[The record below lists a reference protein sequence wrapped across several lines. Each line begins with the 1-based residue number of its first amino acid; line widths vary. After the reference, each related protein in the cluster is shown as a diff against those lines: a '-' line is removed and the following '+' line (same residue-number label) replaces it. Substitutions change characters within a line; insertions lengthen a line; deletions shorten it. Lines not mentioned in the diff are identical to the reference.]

1 MKVGLTLEQLG
12 QELVCQSEVKQDYLV
27 SSDKMMMETYG
38 GIPVLRVLDSAGE
51 DCMEPLELNSTA
63 HRQLSGYLRI
73 PANYYERML
82 KEYPELLV
90 HNVNSWLSRTQEVKM
105 LRTLDGT
112 ARAILSNRYW
122 CVDNLQLLQA
132 AVPVIGNILGVSVV
146 SCGLTDTHMYV
157 KMVSQRLRDD
167 VVPGDTVQYGVCI
180 TNSEVGMGAIAIQ
193 PLLYR
198 LVCTN
203 GMVVGEHLGTGVR
216 RVHKGTLLT
225 LPGGFSPYYPPG
237 SIHIRGFFDQFQKA
251 LNEALQG
258 AKFGALMDRMRLATQ
273 AHIQTQDLTLLLQ
286 KIGSAFGL
294 REAEQDCVRNHLL
307 AGHDMTLY
315 GLSNAVTR
323 YAQDVASYDR
333 ATHLE
338 AMGYDIMTMPR
349 RQWEHFNQ
357 IAAPAAAA

>member
-12 QELVCQSEVKQDYLV
+12 QELVCQSEVKRDYLV
-27 SSDKMMMETYG
+27 SSDKMTMETYG
-38 GIPVLRVLDSAGE
+38 GLPVLRVLNSAGE

-63 HRQLSGYLRI
+63 HRQISGYLRI

-82 KEYPELLV
+82 KEYPELLA
-90 HNVNSWLSRTQEVKM
+90 HNVNSWLSRTQEVKL

-132 AVPVIGNILGVSVV
+132 AVPVIGNMLGMSVV
-146 SCGLTDTHMYV
+146 SCGLTETHMYV
-157 KMVSQRLRDD
+157 KIVSERLRGD
-167 VVPGDTVQYGVCI
+167 VVPGDTIQYGVCI

-203 GMVVGEHLGTGVR
+203 GMVVGEHLGTGGR
-216 RVHKGTLLT
+216 RVHKGALLT
-225 LPGGFSPYYPPG
+225 LPGGFRRYYPPDDT
-237 SIHIRGFFDQFQKA
+237 HIRGFIEQFQKS

-258 AKFGALMDRMRLATQ
+258 AQFGALMDRMRLATQ
-273 AHIQTQDLTLLLQ
+273 AHIQAQDLTLLLQ

-294 REAEQDCVRNHLL
+294 REAEQDCVLNHLL
-307 AGHDMTLY
+307 GGQDMTLY
-315 GLSNAVTR
+315 GLSCAVTR
-323 YAQDVASYDR
+323 YAQDVVSYDR

-338 AMGYDIMTMPR
+338 SVGYDIMTMPR

>member
-12 QELVCQSEVKQDYLV
+12 QELVCQSEVKRDYLV
-27 SSDKMMMETYG
+27 SSDKMTMETYG
-38 GIPVLRVLDSAGE
+38 GLPVLRVLDSAGE

-63 HRQLSGYLRI
+63 HRQMSGYLRI

-82 KEYPELLV
+82 KEYPELLA
-90 HNVNSWLSRTQEVKM
+90 HNVNSWLNRTQEVKL

-122 CVDNLQLLQA
+122 CVDNLHLLQA
-132 AVPVIGNILGVSVV
+132 VIPIIGNMLGMSVV
-146 SCGLTDTHMYV
+146 SCGLTETHMYV
-157 KMVSQRLRDD
+157 KIVSERLRDD

-198 LVCTN
+198 LICTN
-203 GMVVGEHLGTGVR
+203 GMVVGEHLGTGAR
-216 RVHKGTLLT
+216 RVHKGTPLT
-225 LPGGFSPYYPPG
+225 LPGEFRHYYPPG
-237 SIHIRGFFDQFQKA
+237 DSHIRRFVEQFQKS

-258 AKFGALMDRMRLATQ
+258 AQFGALMDRMRLATQ
-273 AHIQTQDLTLLLQ
+273 AHIQAQDLTLLLQ

-294 REAEQDCVRNHLL
+294 REAEQECVLNHLL
-307 AGHDMTLY
+307 GGQDMTLY

-323 YAQDVASYDR
+323 YAQDVSSYDR
-333 ATHLE
+333 ATRLE
-338 AMGYDIMTMPR
+338 AVGYNIMTMPR

-357 IAAPAAAA
+357 IAASAAAA

>member
-1 MKVGLTLEQLG
+1 MNVGLTLEQLG
-12 QELVCQSEVKQDYLV
+12 QELVCQSEVKWDYLV
-27 SSDKMMMETYG
+27 SSDKMTMETYG
-38 GIPVLRVLDSAGE
+38 GLPVLRVLDSVGE

-63 HRQLSGYLRI
+63 HRQMSGYLRI

-82 KEYPELLV
+82 KEYPELLA
-90 HNVNSWLSRTQEVKM
+90 HNVNSWLNRTQEVKL

-132 AVPVIGNILGVSVV
+132 VIPVIGNMFGMSVV
-146 SCGLTDTHMYV
+146 SCGLTETHMYV
-157 KMVSQRLRDD
+157 KIVSERLRDD

-198 LVCTN
+198 LICTN
-203 GMVVGEHLGTGVR
+203 GMVVGEHLGTGTR
-216 RVHKGTLLT
+216 RVHKGTPLT
-225 LPGGFSPYYPPG
+225 LPGEFRHYYPPG
-237 SIHIRGFFDQFQKA
+237 DSHIRGFVEQFQKS

-258 AKFGALMDRMRLATQ
+258 AQFGALLDRMRLATQ
-273 AHIQTQDLTLLLQ
+273 AHIQAQDLTLLLQ

-294 REAEQDCVRNHLL
+294 REAEQECVLDHLL
-307 AGHDMTLY
+307 GGQDMTLY

-323 YAQDVASYDR
+323 YAQDVSSYDR
-333 ATHLE
+333 ATRLE

-357 IAAPAAAA
+357 IAASAAAA

>member
-12 QELVCQSEVKQDYLV
+12 QELVCQSEVKRDYLV
-27 SSDKMMMETYG
+27 SSDKMTMETYG
-38 GIPVLRVLDSAGE
+38 GLPVLRVLDSAGE

-63 HRQLSGYLRI
+63 HRQMSGYLRI

-82 KEYPELLV
+82 KEYPELLA
-90 HNVNSWLSRTQEVKM
+90 HNVNSWLSRTQEVKL

-132 AVPVIGNILGVSVV
+132 AVPVIGNMLGMSVV
-146 SCGLTDTHMYV
+146 SCGLTETHMYV
-157 KMVSQRLRDD
+157 KIVSERLRGD
-167 VVPGDTVQYGVCI
+167 VVPGDAIQYGVCI

-203 GMVVGEHLGTGVR
+203 GMVVGEHLGTGAR
-216 RVHKGTLLT
+216 RVHKGAPLT
-225 LPGGFSPYYPPG
+225 LPGGFRRYYPPG
-237 SIHIRGFFDQFQKA
+237 DTHIRGFIEQFQKS

-258 AKFGALMDRMRLATQ
+258 AQFGALMDRMRLATQ
-273 AHIQTQDLTLLLQ
+273 AHIQAQDLTLLLQ

-294 REAEQDCVRNHLL
+294 REAEQECVLNHLL
-307 AGHDMTLY
+307 GGQDMTLY
-315 GLSNAVTR
+315 GLSCAVTR
-323 YAQDVASYDR
+323 YAQDVVSYDR

-338 AMGYDIMTMPR
+338 SVGYDIMTMPR

>member
-73 PANYYERML
+73 PANYYERDAQGIPGAPGPQCEQL
-82 KEYPELLV
+82 AQP
-90 HNVNSWLSRTQEVKM
+90 HAGSQDAAHAGRH
-105 LRTLDGT
+105 G
-112 ARAILSNRYW
+112 RAILSNRYW

-225 LPGGFSPYYPPG
+225 LPGGSAPITRLVPSTSG
-237 SIHIRGFFDQFQKA
+237 DLSISSRK
-251 LNEALQG
+251 
-258 AKFGALMDRMRLATQ
+258 R
-273 AHIQTQDLTLLLQ
+273 
-286 KIGSAFGL
+286 
-294 REAEQDCVRNHLL
+294 
-307 AGHDMTLY
+307 
-315 GLSNAVTR
+315 
-323 YAQDVASYDR
+323 
-333 ATHLE
+333 
-338 AMGYDIMTMPR
+338 
-349 RQWEHFNQ
+349 
-357 IAAPAAAA
+357 

>member
-12 QELVCQSEVKQDYLV
+12 QELVCQSEVKRDYLV
-27 SSDKMMMETYG
+27 SSNKMTMETYG
-38 GIPVLRVLDSAGE
+38 GLPVLRVLDSAGE

-63 HRQLSGYLRI
+63 HRQLGGYLRI
-73 PANYYERML
+73 PASYYERML
-82 KEYPELLV
+82 KVFPELLV
-90 HNVNSWLSRTQEVKM
+90 HNVNSWLSRTQEVKL

-132 AVPVIGNILGVSVV
+132 AVPVIGSMLGVSVV
-146 SCGLTDTHMYV
+146 SCGLTETHMYV
-157 KMVSQRLRDD
+157 KIVSERLRDD

-193 PLLYR
+193 PMLYR

-203 GMVVGEHLGTGVR
+203 GMVAGEHLGTGVR
-216 RVHKGTLLT
+216 RVHKGALLA
-225 LPGGFSPYYPPG
+225 LSGGSSSYDPPG
-237 SIHIRGFFDQFQKA
+237 TAHIRGFIEQFQKA
-251 LNEALQG
+251 LNETLQG
-258 AKFGALMDRMRLATQ
+258 AQFGALLDRMRLATQ
-273 AHIQTQDLTLLLQ
+273 AHIQAQDLTLLLQ

-294 REAEQDCVRNHLL
+294 REAEQDCVLEHLL
-307 AGHDMTLY
+307 GSQDMTLY

-333 ATHLE
+333 ATQLE
-338 AMGYDIMTMPR
+338 AAGYDIMTMSR

-357 IAAPAAAA
+357 IVAPAAAA